1 VRGTTTERSRKLE
14 KSNGNKTQRIVE
26 AYTGEYAG
34 GKSENALNRALELAR
49 QGRRVTLVDLDVVE
63 PVYTLRP
70 IQDEL
75 TALGVN
81 VIAKK
86 KRDTFGL
93 GETGTTMPPAARWAL
108 RHAGD
113 IILDIGY
120 GVQGTKTLNLLEGGL
135 TDPDLVV
142 VAVINISRPMTAGIA
157 DIIEHVRE
165 MGRVDA
171 LLNNTHLA
179 EETTVEVV
187 QEGARV
193 VTAAAAALSLPMVA
207 TAAVVE
213 IAAAMGEKDCMGNP
227 VRGLTRYMQKAFW

>member
-1 VRGTTTERSRKLE
+1 MAT
-14 KSNGNKTQRIVE
+14 RIVE

-70 IQDEL
+70 IQAEL
-75 TALGVN
+75 SALGVN
-81 VIAKK
+81 IIAKK

-93 GETGTTMPPAARWAL
+93 GETGTILHPGSRWAL
-108 RHAGD
+108 RHEGD

-120 GVQGTKTLNLLEGGL
+120 GVHGSRTLNLLEGSL
-135 TDPDLVV
+135 SDPDLKII
-142 VAVINISRPMTAGIA
+142 AVINISRPMTAGIN
-157 DIIEHVRE
+157 DIIFHVRE

-179 EETTVEVV
+179 DETTVEVI

-193 VTAAAAALSLPMVA
+193 VTAAAAALSIPIVA
-207 TAAVVE
+207 TSAVEELAREV
-213 IAAAMGEKDCMGNP
+213 GEFDCMGNP

>member
-1 VRGTTTERSRKLE
+1 M
-14 KSNGNKTQRIVE
+14 
-26 AYTGEYAG
+26 
-34 GKSENALNRALELAR
+34 AR
-49 QGRRVTLVDLDVVE
+49 QGRPVTLVDLDVVE

-75 TALGVN
+75 TALGVSI
-81 VIAKK
+81 IAKK
-86 KRDTFGL
+86 KHDTFGL
-93 GETGTTMPPAARWAL
+93 GETGTTITPASRWAL
-108 RHAGD
+108 RRTGD

-120 GVQGTKTLNLLEGGL
+120 GVQGTRTLNLLEGGW
-135 TDPDLVV
+135 TDPDLMII
-142 VAVINISRPMTAGIA
+142 AVINISRPMTGGLN

-193 VTAAAAALSLPMVA
+193 VTAAAKALSLPMVA
-207 TAAVVE
+207 TSCIEE
-213 IAAAMGEKDCMGNP
+213 IAREIGDKDCMGNP
-227 VRGLTRYMQKAFW
+227 VRSLTRFMQRAFW

>member
-1 VRGTTTERSRKLE
+1 MDK
-14 KSNGNKTQRIVE
+14 RIVE

-34 GKSENALNRALELAR
+34 GKSENALNRALDLAR

-81 VIAKK
+81 IIAKK

-93 GETGTTMPPAARWAL
+93 GETGTTMNPRARWAL
-108 RHAGD
+108 RHEGD

-120 GVQGTKTLNLLEGGL
+120 GVHGSRTLNLLEGAMA
-135 TDPDLVV
+135 DPDLLII
-142 VAVINISRPMTAGIA
+142 AVINISRPMTAKVQ
-157 DIIEHVRE
+157 DIVTHVLE

-179 EETTVEVV
+179 EETTIDIV

-193 VTAAAAALSLPMVA
+193 VYTAATALSLPMVA
-207 TAAVVE
+207 TAAVEDIARE
-213 IAAAMGEKDCMGNP
+213 IVTTDCMCKP
-227 VRGLTRYMQKAFW
+227 VRALTRYMQKAFG